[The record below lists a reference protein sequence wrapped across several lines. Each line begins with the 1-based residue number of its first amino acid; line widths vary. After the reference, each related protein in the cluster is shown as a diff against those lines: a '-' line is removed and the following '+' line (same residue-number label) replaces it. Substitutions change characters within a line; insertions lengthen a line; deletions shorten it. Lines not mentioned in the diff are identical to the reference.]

1 MADFRKMEKETSQYQ
16 AYARTTLKADTTWHT
31 TVIGHI
37 AHFFEQDPDVC
48 AVILTGSLA
57 DDGVQADIWSDIDVK
72 VIMADHS
79 VARYFTT
86 TDWLEPFGRIV
97 GIERHTSPF
106 AKTLRACLEGF
117 RRFDLVFIAES
128 ALRGEPHLLQQPC
141 VVLWSTLPD
150 IEAQIAPR
158 PPAPEYCD
166 VTSAD
171 IERFADP
178 FWFKATVAIAKVAR
192 NDLLIGAHLALD
204 LARDCLVL
212 QMMRR
217 DREKGTTIHRTGGWG
232 NEMVEQL
239 ALDAQQPSAHK
250 ILNLIRWSCESFD
263 SLAAELSP
271 TYKPR
276 YSHVLPILDLARN
289 TI

>member
-1 MADFRKMEKETSQYQ
+1 MNAIS
-16 AYARTTLKADTTWHT
+16 TWHT
-31 TVIGHI
+31 PTVTQLSHL
-37 AHFFEQDPDVC
+37 FEQDPDVR

-57 DDGVQADIWSDIDVK
+57 DDDVQADIWSDIDVK
-72 VIMADHS
+72 VIVADHS

-86 TDWLEPFGRIV
+86 TDWLAPFGHIV
-97 GIERHTSPF
+97 GLERHTSPST
-106 AKTLRACLEGF
+106 KTLRVCMEGF
-117 RRFDLVFIAES
+117 QRVDLVLIAES
-128 ALRGEPHLLQQPC
+128 ALRADQHLLQLPR
-141 VVLWSTLPD
+141 VVLWSRLPD
-150 IEAQIAPR
+150 LDMYITPR
-158 PPAPEYCD
+158 PPTPEYHSATD
-166 VTSAD
+166 AD
-171 IERFADP
+171 IAQLADP
-178 FWFKATVAIAKVAR
+178 FWFKAALAITKVAR

-232 NEMVEQL
+232 NEMVDQL

-250 ILNLIRWSCESFD
+250 ILDLIRWSCETFD
-263 SLAAELSP
+263 SLATELSP

-276 YSHVLPILDLARN
+276 YAHVLPVLGLARN